1 MPSALYIIS
10 AIAIAGLITVLL
22 RAVPF
27 AILGKLRS
35 SKFVRRLGAWM
46 PVGIMLILAV
56 VTTRNAIVSRPEIW
70 WAAPVALA
78 VTIVVHYATK
88 RKTLWSVIAGTACY
102 VILVGIFG

>member
-1 MPSALYIIS
+1 MSNAVYILVAILIS
-10 AIAIAGLITVLL
+10 GVITVLL

-35 SKFVRRLGAWM
+35 SKFVRKLGAWM

-78 VTIVVHYATK
+78 VTVIVHYATK
-88 RKTLWSVIAGTACY
+88 RKTLWSVLTGTAAY
-102 VILVGIFG
+102 VALVAFFG